1 MAPQAKS
8 APVTRNI
15 KPDQKSCWLLIFM
28 LKHLQA
34 PDAAPTWAKF

>member
-15 KPDQKSCWLLIFM
+15 KPDQKSRWLLIFISEY
-28 LKHLQA
+28 LQA
-34 PDAAPTWAKF
+34 PDGAPYWRKF